1 MIFIKGESLS
11 LCRIFQVFENLKV
24 DQMIRYFSYFKEMW
38 IFSTLFYIWQFFVEV
53 KDDQNNPELEKID
66 HHSPVHG
73 IFKNQK
79 RLSHAFRFLWIK
91 SKHFLLYKTMQYNT
105 KDGFF
110 LHLKETLKRYFKKTS
125 HIDRFTK
132 NFYHFENF
140 EWFEHTNSILNFWFC
155 FYFIQK
161 VTWSAYKKHW
171 NTLLIGSIM
180 NISYF
185 SPWFPLLAHSIHP
198 RWSVCFSLCWSI
210 SPILDPVLSDSVF
223 IYRPCGL
230 SISLSLN
237 IWEIA

>member
-24 DQMIRYFSYFKEMW
+24 DQMIRFFSYFKEMW
-38 IFSTLFYIWQFFVEV
+38 IFNTLFYIWQFFVEV

-125 HIDRFTK
+125 HIDRFTR
-132 NFYHFENF
+132 
-140 EWFEHTNSILNFWFC
+140 EHITMGIFLL
-155 FYFIQK
+155 YFSKTLTVITHANEAQSS
-161 VTWSAYKKHW
+161 TFDFAFIWYKK
-171 NTLLIGSIM
+171 
-180 NISYF
+180 
-185 SPWFPLLAHSIHP
+185 
-198 RWSVCFSLCWSI
+198 
-210 SPILDPVLSDSVF
+210 
-223 IYRPCGL
+223 
-230 SISLSLN
+230 
-237 IWEIA
+237 